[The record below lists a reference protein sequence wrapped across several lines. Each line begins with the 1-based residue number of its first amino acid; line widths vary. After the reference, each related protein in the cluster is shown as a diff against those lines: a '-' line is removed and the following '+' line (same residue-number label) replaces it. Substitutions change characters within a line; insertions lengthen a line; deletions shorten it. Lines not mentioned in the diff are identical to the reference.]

1 MDRNMKKNMK
11 KWMAL
16 LAALLLMAAAALGTC
31 EQVEET
37 DFMEIRQRHAQ
48 LREQEAL
55 GNLVMGCTGED
66 VRQLQEDLQALEYY
80 TGDVT
85 GHFGTKTE
93 EAVLAYQKAAGLTED
108 GFVTPELLEA
118 IHDQAAEKTKAP

>member
-1 MDRNMKKNMK
+1 MKRWTM
-11 KWMAL
+11 M
-16 LAALLLMAAAALGTC
+16 LAALLLMAAAVPGTC
-31 EQVEET
+31 EQATET
-37 DFMEIRQRHAQ
+37 DFMEIRQQHAQ

-66 VRQLQEDLQALEYY
+66 VRQLQEDLQALESY

-85 GHFGTKTE
+85 GHFGAKTE

-108 GFVTPELLEA
+108 GFVTPELLEV
-118 IHDQAAEKTKAP
+118 IHDQAEEGAKAL